1 MKFDMKMIGRH
12 HIRANFYHM
21 VSIIFLAVTFLW
33 YVGLLDDDT
42 SYTITAIL
50 FIVDYLA
57 EMFDP
62 HPDNSGV
69 WYKRF
74 FHRAFENGE

>member
-1 MKFDMKMIGRH
+1 
-12 HIRANFYHM
+12 
-21 VSIIFLAVTFLW
+21 
-33 YVGLLDDDT
+33 
-42 SYTITAIL
+42 L

-62 HPDNSGV
+62 HPEASGI